1 MKSLKF
7 CEECF
12 SNIEIQAII
21 KSFGTVGHC
30 DINRNHTD
38 VHTVEIENDTQMTP
52 IRDILRQI
60 IDIYKPKADLP
71 ANFPMSK
78 LKSLHDSLATKWSI
92 FNLNGESIYTIIAE
106 LYKNDEN
113 IDKRLLQEFVGV
125 KEEFVTDNHKL
136 IVKDND
142 WDKFANAIK
151 YQNRFHTQNINLQ
164 LLNHF
169 LKFTESIIKPEDF
182 LLYRCRISNSE
193 PIDISGMYAPPKEK
207 ASAGRLNSQWISHLY
222 LGDDELACIQEVRA
236 GFHDNVYIG
245 EFKLKE
251 PIKVVDL
258 RHFEDKTLDFRDE
271 LQLEYYLNRDTF
283 IRISNELAK
292 PANNDDKY
300 IHYLPLQYMSD
311 FIKSSDEKFQGIL
324 YKIVMNEN
332 ATNLLLFNPNLVEC
346 ERVKKKTI
354 KYIDYQYSR

>member
-1 MKSLKF
+1 M
-7 CEECF
+7 
-12 SNIEIQAII
+12 
-21 KSFGTVGHC
+21 
-30 DINRNHTD
+30 
-38 VHTVEIENDTQMTP
+38 
-52 IRDILRQI
+52 
-60 IDIYKPKADLP
+60 
-71 ANFPMSK
+71 
-78 LKSLHDSLATKWSI
+78 
-92 FNLNGESIYTIIAE
+92 
-106 LYKNDEN
+106 
-113 IDKRLLQEFVGV
+113 

-258 RHFEDKTLDFRDE
+258 RHFEDKTLDFRD
-271 LQLEYYLNRDTF
+271 
-283 IRISNELAK
+283 
-292 PANNDDKY
+292 
-300 IHYLPLQYMSD
+300 
-311 FIKSSDEKFQGIL
+311 
-324 YKIVMNEN
+324 
-332 ATNLLLFNPNLVEC
+332 
-346 ERVKKKTI
+346 
-354 KYIDYQYSR
+354 

>member
-1 MKSLKF
+1 
-7 CEECF
+7 
-12 SNIEIQAII
+12 
-21 KSFGTVGHC
+21 
-30 DINRNHTD
+30 
-38 VHTVEIENDTQMTP
+38 
-52 IRDILRQI
+52 
-60 IDIYKPKADLP
+60 
-71 ANFPMSK
+71 
-78 LKSLHDSLATKWSI
+78 KSLHDSLATKWSI

-236 GFHDNVYIG
+236 GFHDNVY
-245 EFKLKE
+245 
-251 PIKVVDL
+251 
-258 RHFEDKTLDFRDE
+258 
-271 LQLEYYLNRDTF
+271 
-283 IRISNELAK
+283 
-292 PANNDDKY
+292 
-300 IHYLPLQYMSD
+300 
-311 FIKSSDEKFQGIL
+311 
-324 YKIVMNEN
+324 
-332 ATNLLLFNPNLVEC
+332 
-346 ERVKKKTI
+346 
-354 KYIDYQYSR
+354 